1 MNEMRKLM
9 EAVNEAGSD
18 LDNVDLDAELD
29 KLKRRFAE
37 ILVKQIQGYSDDDP
51 ETMFSYEMEMFQ
63 EEVRDHLETLGFF
76 EEEADDDSDDD
87 WVKPRTITSRY
98 DI

>member
-51 ETMFSYEMEMFQ
+51 ETMFSYELEMFQ
-63 EEVRDHLETLGFF
+63 EEVRDHLGTLGFF
-76 EEEADDDSDDD
+76 EEDGGDDSDDD
-87 WVKPRTITSRY
+87 WLPIDRPMSRY
-98 DI
+98 